1 MDTADN
7 KQIQF
12 LPSTS
17 EDKFTDLDFLFSCAT
32 EISPS
37 SRVTLNLERAGFI
50 TPSRAVALV
59 LACRYINSITHTK
72 VFLRNISRDVQKY
85 LLRMDLP
92 VGAHEWLEID
102 NLGDDEWGRNPHTSQ
117 LLEMTKIGSTQD
129 VEHVIE
135 RSENIFGH
143 WLDKSALNSL
153 LNSLSE
159 LCSNVYQHSADA
171 DGVVLIQ
178 KYEKQSLNVVN
189 VQVAVGD
196 LGRGIRGS
204 LELRHGQI
212 ANSAVDYLKL
222 AMEGKSAR
230 NTGRGGLGLRRVEQ
244 ILQENS
250 GSLYLRSHNAF
261 ILSHHKTGRT
271 FGSENV
277 FFPGTQIALGL
288 NFPLSQNS

>member
-7 KQIQF
+7 KQILF

-50 TPSRAVALV
+50 TPSRAVVLV

-129 VEHVIE
+129 VEHVIA

-196 LGRGIRGS
+196 L
-204 LELRHGQI
+204 
-212 ANSAVDYLKL
+212 A
-222 AMEGKSAR
+222 
-230 NTGRGGLGLRRVEQ
+230 
-244 ILQENS
+244 
-250 GSLYLRSHNAF
+250 
-261 ILSHHKTGRT
+261 
-271 FGSENV
+271 
-277 FFPGTQIALGL
+277 
-288 NFPLSQNS
+288 